1 MYFFLITMLKKY
13 NFTMCYLSREITDNR
28 VDNIGILPLELN
40 TYVVLS
46 VLTIL
51 FILSIFFDFLL

>member
-1 MYFFLITMLKKY
+1 
-13 NFTMCYLSREITDNR
+13 MCYLSQEITDNR
-28 VDNIGILPLELN
+28 VENIGILPLELN

-51 FILSIFFDFLL
+51 FILSIFFFIFLLEIPFKQ

>member
-1 MYFFLITMLKKY
+1 MYFFLITMLEKY
-13 NFTMCYLSREITDNR
+13 NFTMCYLSQDITDNR

-40 TYVVLS
+40 TYVVLL

>member
-46 VLTIL
+46 VFTI
-51 FILSIFFDFLL
+51 